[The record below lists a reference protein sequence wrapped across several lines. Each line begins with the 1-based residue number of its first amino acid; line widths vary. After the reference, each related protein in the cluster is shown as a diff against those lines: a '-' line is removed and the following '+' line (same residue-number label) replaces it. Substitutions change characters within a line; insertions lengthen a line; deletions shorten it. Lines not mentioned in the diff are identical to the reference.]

1 MSTPAPVPMQ
11 DPRGRL
17 RQALERAAHWL
28 PIQAPLEVFVHN
40 NLLVAFQHLPFHQA
54 MLEARRKLGVRGYLP
69 EERYQEAFARGRI
82 TDEDLDAVFADEP
95 LSDAPIAVNFP
106 SPRTVARM
114 ATRHQICAET
124 PADLHWQ
131 VVEKEAT
138 TYFAPSVPE
147 AARMAIVAS
156 TDDWLRPQLAHH
168 LAGSPAK
175 GGDEALAR
183 LIVGTPPFRTPVAE
197 LTALLGDRLR
207 VEAFAERNES
217 VAVRSLWTACVDAC
231 AHYDGMPVI
240 GARTLWTHREL
251 LRACTDE
258 DANELVHA
266 TIIPLCAAF
275 LDRGQSHWSM
285 PDRADGFFQ
294 AWLRVKLAGVS
305 IRPGWLAG
313 MSDRLR
319 EWQGRKVTAEDVV
332 LELLAELG
340 VEPDEYEA
348 YIERTL
354 LQLPGWAGMF
364 YRLESAPGPIGR
376 SHAQIELIDFLAVRL
391 ALDLFAFRDIA
402 RRLGHA
408 GPAAQI
414 RSYCQ
419 RQPRIAPPAVRGAHD
434 TAWPLFLLA
443 QFAGLSAPKIREA
456 SRATI
461 DAVIACLDRNDDM
474 TRMRLW
480 SEAYERHYRCELLDA
495 VAANLKT
502 MALPKVAP
510 RFQVMLCLDDRFESS
525 RRYLEEISPEVETY
539 GGPGFFGVAF
549 AYQGIDDPRTFPLC
563 PVIVTPQ
570 HRIDE
575 VPLTQQY
582 NVAELRKQRLAQL
595 GKASTLF
602 SRASRSLW
610 LGLLVSIVSGVFSL
624 VPLLLRV
631 FAPRAAGRLSAAM
644 RKRFLPEPKTRLT
657 PARIAAEK
665 LPNEELWDG
674 FSVDEMAARVAS
686 LLENLGIT
694 KRFGKLIVALGHDTS
709 SVNNPLLAAYS
720 CAACGGRSGAP
731 NARYLASIG
740 NRPDVRQRLAERG
753 IVIPADSV
761 FVAGCYDTCAERIWW
776 IDEELLPDS
785 ARAELRE
792 LDVILA
798 EMCRRNA
805 LERSRRFASAPRHL
819 TPEAALKHVEG
830 RSLDLSQPRA
840 ELGHATCACNIV
852 GRRELSYGLFLD
864 RRALLISYDPTGDPE
879 RKILERILA
888 ATSPVGAGIN
898 LDYYCSAVDP
908 EKLGSGTKLPHNV
921 TALAGVMN
929 GAASDLRTGL
939 PTQMTEMH
947 EPMRLECLIE
957 ATPAV
962 LEDILTR
969 QAAVA
974 ELVLNEWVR
983 VTAIDPD
990 TRAMH
995 CYDAR
1000 FGFRPYTPRPIQLPV
1015 AARSQ
1020 DWYAGRMDCVR
1031 PARIVTP
1038 NEDAMKAVKH
1048 AP

>member
-1 MSTPAPVPMQ
+1 MPAHKPSHEL
-11 DPRGRL
+11 RRRL
-17 RQALERAAHWL
+17 QQALEQAVHWL
-28 PIQAPLEVFVHN
+28 PVQAPLEVFVHN

-54 MLEARRKLGVRGYLP
+54 MLAAQRKLGVRGYLP
-69 EERYQEAFARGRI
+69 EERYREAFARGRI

-95 LSDAPIAVNFP
+95 LTDAPIGPGFP
-106 SPRTVARM
+106 SARTVARM
-114 ATRHQICAET
+114 ATRHQISAET

-138 TYFAPSVPE
+138 TYFAAEVPE
-147 AARMAIVAS
+147 AIRAAIVAS
-156 TDDWLRPQLAHH
+156 TDDWLRPQLGHH
-168 LAGSPAK
+168 LAA
-175 GGDEALAR
+175 GGAARAGEEALAQ
-183 LIVGTPPFRTPVAE
+183 LVVGKPPFRTPVAE

-207 VEAFAERNES
+207 VEAFAERRES
-217 VAVRSLWTACVDAC
+217 VAVRSLWTACVAAC
-231 AHYDGMPVI
+231 AHYEGMPVI
-240 GARTLWTHREL
+240 GARKLWTHREL
-251 LRACTDE
+251 LRACSDE
-258 DANELVHA
+258 DANDLVHGKM
-266 TIIPLCAAF
+266 IPLCAAF

-294 AWLRVKLAGVS
+294 AWLRIKLAGVS
-305 IRPGWLAG
+305 IRPSWLSG
-313 MSDRLR
+313 LTKRLR
-319 EWQGRKVTAEDVV
+319 DWQERGVSGEDVV
-332 LELLAELG
+332 LEVLTELG

-376 SHAQIELIDFLAVRL
+376 SHAQIELVDFLAVRL
-391 ALDLFAFRDIA
+391 VLDLFAFCDIA
-402 RRLGHA
+402 RRIGFT
-408 GPAAQI
+408 GPAAAI

-419 RQPRIAPPAVRGAHD
+419 SQPRIAPPAVRGPHD

-443 QFAGLSAPKIREA
+443 QFTGLSAPTIRGA

-461 DAVIACLDRNDDM
+461 DAMIACIDGNDDM
-474 TRMRLW
+474 ARMRLW
-480 SEAYERHYRCELLDA
+480 HEAYERHYRCEMLDA
-495 VAANLKT
+495 VAANLKVVA
-502 MALPKVAP
+502 MPKVAP
-510 RFQVMLCLDDRFESS
+510 RFQIMLCLDDRFESS

-575 VPLTQQY
+575 TPLTQQWS
-582 NVAELRKQRLAQL
+582 VAELRKQRLAQL

-610 LGLLVSIVSGVFSL
+610 LGLLVSIVTGVFSL

-631 FAPRAAGRLSAAM
+631 FAPRTAGRLNDAM
-644 RKRFLPEPKTRLT
+644 RRRFLPEPKTRLT
-657 PARIAAEK
+657 PARLGAEK
-665 LPNEELWDG
+665 LLDEQLWDG
-674 FSVDEMAARVAS
+674 FSVDEMATRVAS
-686 LLENLGIT
+686 LLENLGLT

-740 NRPDVRQRLAERG
+740 NRPDVRQRLADRG

-776 IDEELLPDS
+776 IDEELLPAS
-785 ARAELRE
+785 ARSELRE

-819 TPEAALKHVEG
+819 TPAAALKHVEG
-830 RSLDLSQPRA
+830 RALDLSQPRA
-840 ELGHATCACNIV
+840 ELGHATCACSIV

-864 RRALLISYDPTGDPE
+864 RRALLISYDPRIDPE
-879 RKILERILA
+879 HKILERTLA

-939 PTQMTEMH
+939 PTQMTELH
-947 EPMRLECLIE
+947 EPVRLEVLVE
-957 ATPAV
+957 ATPAT
-962 LEDILTR
+962 LQDILTR

-974 ELVLNEWVR
+974 ELVQNEWVR

-990 TRAMH
+990 TRAMFT
-995 CYDAR
+995 YDAR
-1000 FGFRPYTPRPIQLPV
+1000 FGFRPYTPRPLQLPV
-1015 AARSQ
+1015 VACSD

-1038 NEDAMKAVKH
+1038 NAGAMTGVKH
-1048 AP
+1048 AS